1 MDAGRILDLVKRHG
15 STLTLV
21 KKTAGT
27 YNTTTGSITNTE
39 TEYSFSGYI
48 FDASTGFDGLDT
60 TSRGSKRVVIP
71 ALDLAVVPAEDDEV
85 KGLGDTLRILSVATH
100 YRVGKALVYIAEV
113 RE

>member
-27 YNTTTGSITNTE
+27 YSPTTGSISNTE

-48 FDASTGFDGLDT
+48 FDASTGFDGIDT
-60 TSRGSKRVVIP
+60 TTRGSKRVVIP
-71 ALDLAVVPAEDDEV
+71 ALDLAVVPTEDDEV
-85 KGLGDTLRILSVATH
+85 KGLGDTLRILSVVTH